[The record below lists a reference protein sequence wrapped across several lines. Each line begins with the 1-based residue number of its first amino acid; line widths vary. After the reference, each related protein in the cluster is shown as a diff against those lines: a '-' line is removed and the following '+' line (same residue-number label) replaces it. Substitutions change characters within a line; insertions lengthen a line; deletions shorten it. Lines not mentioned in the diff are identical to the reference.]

1 MSRSR
6 PRRLAL
12 QWASL
17 AQATRLD
24 VVHTL
29 GQVLIRRLRD
39 ADGREV
45 GREDA

>member
-1 MSRSR
+1 MSQSR
-6 PRRLAL
+6 PARLAL
-12 QWASL
+12 QWACL
-17 AQATRLD
+17 PQINRVH

-29 GQVLIRRLRD
+29 GQILIRRLLD